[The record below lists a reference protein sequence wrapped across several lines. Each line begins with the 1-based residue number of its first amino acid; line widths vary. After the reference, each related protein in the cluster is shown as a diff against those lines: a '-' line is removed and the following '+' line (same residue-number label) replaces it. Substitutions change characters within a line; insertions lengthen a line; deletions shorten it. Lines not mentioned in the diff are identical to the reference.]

1 MDRIKCVADLAGRV
15 MLAAIFVIAGTGKI
29 GGYAGTQAYMESM
42 GVPGMLLPL
51 VISVELGGGLAL
63 IAGWQARL
71 TGLLLAGFCLLS
83 ALLFHT
89 DFSDQT
95 QAIMFWKNV
104 AIAGGLLLLVANG
117 AGRWSLD
124 ARRHA
129 G

>member
-1 MDRIKCVADLAGRV
+1 MDRIDHIADLAGRL
-15 MLAAIFVIAGTGKI
+15 MLAAIFVISGIGKI

-42 GVPGMLLPL
+42 GVPGILLPL
-51 VISVELGGGLAL
+51 VIIVELGGGLAL

-71 TGLLLAGFCLLS
+71 AGFLLAGFCLLS
-83 ALLFHT
+83 ALLFHN
-89 DFSDQT
+89 DFADQT

-124 ARRHA
+124 ARKQAR
-129 G
+129 

>member
-1 MDRIKCVADLAGRV
+1 MDRIDHIADLAGRL
-15 MLAAIFVIAGTGKI
+15 MLAAIFVISGIGKI

-42 GVPGMLLPL
+42 GVPGILLPL
-51 VISVELGGGLAL
+51 VIIVELGGGLAL

-71 TGLLLAGFCLLS
+71 AGFLLAGFCLLS
-83 ALLFHT
+83 ALLFHN
-89 DFSDQT
+89 DFADQT

-124 ARRHA
+124 ARKEAR
-129 G
+129 

>member
-1 MDRIKCVADLAGRV
+1 MDRIDQLADLAGRL
-15 MLAAIFVIAGTGKI
+15 MLAAIFVISGIGKI

-42 GVPGMLLPL
+42 GVPGVLLPL
-51 VISVELGGGLAL
+51 VIIVELGGGLAL

-71 TGLLLAGFCLLS
+71 AGFLLAGFCLLS
-83 ALLFHT
+83 ALLFHS
-89 DFSDQT
+89 DFADQM

-124 ARRHA
+124 ARQQAR
-129 G
+129 